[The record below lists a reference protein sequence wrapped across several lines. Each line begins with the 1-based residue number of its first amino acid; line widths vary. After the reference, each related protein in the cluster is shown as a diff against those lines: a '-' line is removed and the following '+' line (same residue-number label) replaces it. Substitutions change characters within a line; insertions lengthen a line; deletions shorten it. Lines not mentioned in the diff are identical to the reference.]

1 MVKGVHFA
9 SKLVQ
14 GCSKVRIAQSEFC
27 RKSHHLDFEH
37 SEVDKA
43 TFSDLNNIK
52 TSYYHCHGELT
63 LQRAGSQD
71 HGNPPNNCAILNF
84 LKIANIDFDHSELDK
99 VTSSDLN
106 IIKTSYYH
114 CHGEPTLQR
123 AESQDHGNPPNNC
136 AIRNFLKTA
145 KMLKITP

>member
-27 RKSHHLDFEH
+27 RKSHHLDFDH

-84 LKIANIDFDHSELDK
+84 LK
-99 VTSSDLN
+99 
-106 IIKTSYYH
+106 
-114 CHGEPTLQR
+114 
-123 AESQDHGNPPNNC
+123 
-136 AIRNFLKTA
+136 TA
-145 KMLKITP
+145 KTPKMTPLDPPRTPQTPQNTLK